1 MTSKSS
7 KFFKAIS
14 LVLVLVMVFSIAAC
28 AQKSDKKVLAVFMPS
43 ADHGFTAESIQQA
56 ESELKAQSEA
66 KGFEYILVTSAE
78 VSEQSN
84 AIATVLEGQ
93 VDTVMLWPLD
103 GSPLRNAAQSILD
116 KEIPLVV
123 YDRLIPDFTPT
134 AQMAG
139 DNLGIGKMAA
149 EYFNKFFADQIAA
162 GETVYL
168 LEFQG
173 DTSMAAQERAT
184 NFREYLDPKIEIVQ
198 SFTTM
203 WQRDVGQQQ
212 MEQFLS
218 GSTVEDIEK
227 IQGIYTHDD
236 EPMLGILE
244 AIRAY
249 QGPATLNIK
258 LLTGV
263 GAQKAVLD
271 EMQKAQDEDGINLMS
286 YTFAPGMIRLA
297 VRLAVDTLFGVGKT
311 GNQLVP
317 VEEIRLDNADAYRQS
332 EEYIFR
338 YGAD

>member
-1 MTSKSS
+1 MQKSS
-7 KFFKAIS
+7 KLVKIVSLMFA
-14 LVLVLVMVFSIAAC
+14 LVLFSGLVGC
-28 AQKSDKKVLAVFMPS
+28 KQESDTPVLAVFMPS

-56 ESELKAQSEA
+56 EAELKAQSEE
-66 KGFEYILVTSAE
+66 KGFEYNLVTSAE

-84 AIATVLEGQ
+84 AIATVLEDK

-103 GSPLRNAAQSILD
+103 GAPLRNAAESIMD
-116 KEIPLVV
+116 KDIPLVV
-123 YDRLIPDFTPT
+123 YDRLIPDFEPT
-134 AQMAG
+134 AEMAG
-139 DNLGIGKMAA
+139 DNLTIGKMAA
-149 EYFNKFFADQIAA
+149 EYFNEYFADQTSA
-162 GETVYL
+162 GETVYV

-173 DTSMAAQERAT
+173 DTSVAAQERADAFAE
-184 NFREYLDPKIEIVQ
+184 NLDPNIEIVQ

-212 MEQFLS
+212 MEQYLS
-218 GSTVEDIEK
+218 GSSVEDVEK

-244 AIRAY
+244 ALRSY
-249 QGPATLNIK
+249 NGPATLNVK
-258 LLTGV
+258 VLTGV

-271 EMQKAQDEDGINLMS
+271 EMQKAKDEDGIDLMS

-297 VRLAVDTLFGVGKT
+297 VRLAVDTLYGEGTT
-311 GNQLVP
+311 GMHLVP
-317 VEEIRLDNADAYRQS
+317 VQEIRLDNQAEYRQS